1 MSISAIGG
9 SSSSFGLAEMMKVRR
24 NEADQD
30 ENAASVAK
38 KDDQEN
44 SSGDTA
50 SVSMTGMVMGG
61 AAGPAK
67 AASGSGAGGS
77 SDGEHDQYDLNED
90 GTVSLGELLQAM
102 NQGDTGAQA
111 MVRDID
117 GESSTLMQRL
127 ASGAYMARGDE

>member
-24 NEADQD
+24 NGADQD

-38 KDDQEN
+38 NDGQEN
-44 SSGDTA
+44 SSGNAA
-50 SVSMTGMVMGG
+50 STTGMVMGG
-61 AAGPAK
+61 ATAPAK
-67 AASGSGAGGS
+67 AAAGSSGGGS
-77 SDGEHDQYDLNED
+77 SDGEYDQYDLNED